1 MKGSKRNRYRR
12 FLCLFLALATAFT
25 MMPGGTL
32 SAAGPQENGT
42 AYTDTDRKDKP
53 DGESV
58 SDQEE
63 SADRK
68 EPADGEEQGSRHP
81 GGGTYRVQI
90 PANTLPSQITVP
102 AGSEGEPGQDEEPG
116 QGGNVQKDVS
126 WTFAPGEAD
135 GYRLQEVTEENEDSY
150 GVEPGWYYM
159 LETEFTFSIR
169 PRQGEE
175 KYLTADTIENQILAH
190 FYLYDR
196 DGTKRQSPISEES
209 VRVSGNEDGTYT
221 VTVEGLDKYDITST
235 MQVWYA
241 RAEVSD
247 ENPLRTADMPKDDWL
262 SVVYDNAASVNY
274 GSVTTQVHQGGTARE
289 QAIQRQPQC
298 AIRTVNF
305 WS

>member
-1 MKGSKRNRYRR
+1 
-12 FLCLFLALATAFT
+12 
-25 MMPGGTL
+25 
-32 SAAGPQENGT
+32 
-42 AYTDTDRKDKP
+42 
-53 DGESV
+53 
-58 SDQEE
+58 
-63 SADRK
+63 
-68 EPADGEEQGSRHP
+68 
-81 GGGTYRVQI
+81 
-90 PANTLPSQITVP
+90 
-102 AGSEGEPGQDEEPG
+102 
-116 QGGNVQKDVS
+116 
-126 WTFAPGEAD
+126 
-135 GYRLQEVTEENEDSY
+135 
-150 GVEPGWYYM
+150 M
-159 LETEFTFSIR
+159 LGTEFTFSIR

-196 DGTKRQSPISEES
+196 DGTKRQSPISQES

-221 VTVEGLDKYDITST
+221 VTVEGLDKYDITSA

-247 ENPLRTADMPKDDWL
+247 ENPLRTADMPEDDWL